1 MGDFFRIRIPLER
14 HPSSG
19 IFLFLIFRNA
29 CGHAG
34 SDRPRANAIDRK
46 PIAAHMQV
54 QTGTGCFMLRA
65 LGNPTLNQT

>member
-1 MGDFFRIRIPLER
+1 LKYNQIKNEGEFSHYR
-14 HPSSG
+14 
-19 IFLFLIFRNA
+19 
-29 CGHAG
+29 
-34 SDRPRANAIDRK
+34 RANAIDRK